1 MSVVAPW
8 RATDAFASSRETL
21 RRAKLA
27 FVSPDARIERLLRM
41 AASLEE
47 AIIRLEQRHDE
58 LEIRTTIVRL
68 RVMQGEILSAVHQLE
83 GDFPR
88 VD

>member
-1 MSVVAPW
+1 
-8 RATDAFASSRETL
+8 
-21 RRAKLA
+21 
-27 FVSPDARIERLLRM
+27 M